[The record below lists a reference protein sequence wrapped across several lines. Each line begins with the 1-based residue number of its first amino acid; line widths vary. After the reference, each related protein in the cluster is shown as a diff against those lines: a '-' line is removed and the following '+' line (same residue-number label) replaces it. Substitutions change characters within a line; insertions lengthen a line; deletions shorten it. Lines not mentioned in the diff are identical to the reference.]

1 MSILRKNKIKR
12 ILESRKSPVF
22 ETETAANGKRVQ
34 NAVKRW
40 KSLLEDT
47 SYGKICTKPVKET
60 TAMMLDNEFR
70 YLSEAA
76 TNTSIF
82 GPMNGLQGGALH
94 ATDGYAP
101 GDNRLPK
108 ILVPMVRR
116 IYPAL
121 MSNETVGV
129 QPMPGPVA
137 LGFALRY
144 KYLKGP
150 LHAGDSDTRHVHNE
164 DATPDGPMYSKY
176 NASGIKGIETKFVF
190 TAHTAA
196 NGGSHD
202 LIVIDGQ
209 GYPKPLKVAFVYPVA
224 GGKFVAAIN
233 PIVESL
239 VGTVELPAPD
249 DDASELLKAAEKN
262 VDKKFVELVK
272 TKKTAVAYKDGT
284 QYDSTTIDTIVS
296 NGALNPDTADITVTG
311 AMVGVSSWTDPAQ
324 RVDGKGNP
332 LFSTVENSEMGYQK
346 LDTRFTG
353 RQDARLAE
361 PLAGGKWQFRPEDTG
376 IAALMQQY
384 EGTGAIAKT
393 SFGFEKCSVEAGT
406 RRLSTSWTLET
417 EEDLKNT
424 NGIDIETEATQQMS
438 YEMQAEIDREMTVRM
453 LYSCLSKDEWSLWD
467 GQLAD
472 SRWLGER
479 GRAFY
484 QHLIKMSIR
493 MQTRNRRGP
502 ANFIVCTPD
511 VAAVLENLDEFV
523 AMPAQSN
530 ISTSNIATAKVG
542 TLGGSRF
549 NVYIDTRTPVY
560 DTTDYGAGY
569 EGMFE
574 KSSSSMPNYC
584 MLGYKGAESYDAGI
598 IYCPYIPIMV
608 QQAVNPVNFTPKVGL
623 MTRYGVLDNIFGAEL
638 YYHCIII
645 DSFAQPGVPDTLRK
659 VYPSGYITRSIA
671 ETGGDLKFNYPVQV
685 SGTVTTATEEP

>member
-1 MSILRKNKIKR
+1 MSLFKNSILRRRKQNKPAF
-12 ILESRKSPVF
+12 L
-22 ETETAANGKRVQ
+22 TETQENGLRTKR
-34 NAVKRW
+34 AVRRW
-40 KSLLEDT
+40 GRLLEDNK
-47 SYGKICTKPVKET
+47 YGAIRTTPVKEM
-60 TAMMLDNEFR
+60 TAMMLDNQYR
-70 YLSEAA
+70 WCNEAA

-108 ILVPMVRR
+108 ILIPMVRR

-144 KYLKGP
+144 QYLKGA
-150 LHAGDSDTRHVHNE
+150 LHAGDSDTRHIHTE
-164 DATPDGPMYSKY
+164 DATPDGPMHPKY

-202 LIVIDGQ
+202 LVVIDGQ

-224 GGKFVAAIN
+224 DGKFAAAIN

-239 VGTVELPAPD
+239 VGTVELPTPD
-249 DDASELLKAAEKN
+249 TDASEVLKNAEKN

-296 NGALNPDTADITVTG
+296 GGALNPDTADITVTG

-353 RQDARLAE
+353 RQEARLAE
-361 PLAGGKWQFRPEDTG
+361 PLAGGRWQFRPEDTG
-376 IAALMQQY
+376 IATLMQQY

-453 LYSCLSKDEWSLWD
+453 LYSCLSKNEWSLWD
-467 GQLAD
+467 AQFAD

-479 GRAFY
+479 NRAFY

-511 VAAVLENLDEFV
+511 VASILETLDEFV

-530 ISTSNIATAKVG
+530 VSTANLATAKVG

-549 NVYIDTRTPVY
+549 NVYVDTRTAVY
-560 DTTDYGAGY
+560 DSSDYGYGY

-574 KSSSSMPNYC
+574 ESNSTLPNYC

-608 QQAVNPVNFTPKVGL
+608 QQAVNPVNFTPQVGL

-645 DSFAQPGVPDTLRK
+645 DSFAQPGVPEGLRK
-659 VYPSGYITRSIA
+659 VYPSGYITPGMA
-671 ETGGDLKFNYPVQV
+671 ESAADAAFKYPVAATV
-685 SGTVTTATEEP
+685 DGTLTTTPGD